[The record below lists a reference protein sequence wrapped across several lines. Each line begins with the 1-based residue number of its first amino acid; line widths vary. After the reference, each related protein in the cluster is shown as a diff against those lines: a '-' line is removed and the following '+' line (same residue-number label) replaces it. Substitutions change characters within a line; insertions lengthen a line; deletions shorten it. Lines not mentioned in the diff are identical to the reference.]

1 MLLNL
6 DIRTQLKELAKKEFK
21 EPVTIKLFSQA
32 IGCESCQTAE
42 ELLKE
47 TVEVLSE
54 AVGKDKIKLEILSP
68 FTNKEEA
75 ERYGVDRVPT
85 IVIEGDKD
93 YGIRY
98 IGLPA
103 GLEFTTL
110 INGIFHVSKRQPQLS
125 EKTVEFLKQIDIPIE
140 IWVFVTQTCGY
151 CPAAAV
157 MAWDFALASDYI
169 TSKVI
174 DASEN
179 PDLAQQYQVVG
190 VPKVVIN
197 RGMAEFV
204 GAHPENAFLGYVM
217 AVYEK
222 LKKEQSETQ

>member
-6 DIRTQLKELAKKEFK
+6 DVRMQLKELAQKEFK
-21 EPVTIKLFSQA
+21 EPVSIKLFSQA

-47 TVEVLSE
+47 TVEIIGE
-54 AVGKDKIKLEILSP
+54 AVGQDKIKLDIYSP
-68 FTNKEEA
+68 FTHKEET
-75 ERYGVDRVPT
+75 EKYGVDRVPT

-110 INGIFHVSKRQPQLS
+110 INGIFHVSQRKPQLS
-125 EKTVEFLKQIDIPIE
+125 EKTLELLQMVDIPIE
-140 IWVFVTQTCGY
+140 IWVFVTTSCGY
-151 CPAAAV
+151 CPSAAV
-157 MAWDFALASDYI
+157 MAWDFALANDNI

-179 PDLAQQYQVVG
+179 QDLAEQFQVVG
-190 VPKVVIN
+190 VPKIVIN
-197 RGMAEFV
+197 KGVAEFV
-204 GAHPENAFLGYVM
+204 GAQPENAFLGYIM

-222 LKKEQSETQ
+222 LKREREQV

>member
-6 DIRTQLKELAKKEFK
+6 EVRTQLKELAQKEFK
-21 EPVTIKLFSQA
+21 DPVTIKLFSQA

-47 TVEVLSE
+47 VHEVLKD
-54 AVGKDKIKLEILSP
+54 AVGEDKIKLEILSP
-68 FTNKEEA
+68 FLNKEET
-75 ERYGVDRVPT
+75 EKYGVDRVPT
-85 IVIEGDKD
+85 IVLEGDKD

-110 INGIFHVSKRQPQLS
+110 VNGIFHVSQRKPQLS
-125 EKTVEFLKQIDIPIE
+125 DKTLEILQQIDIPIE
-140 IWVFVTQTCGY
+140 IWVFVTTSCGY

-157 MAWDFALASDYI
+157 MSWDFALASDYI
-169 TSKVI
+169 TAKVI

-179 PDLAQQYQVVG
+179 PDLAEQFQVVG
-190 VPKVVIN
+190 VPKIVIN
-197 RGMAEFV
+197 KGLVEFV
-204 GAHPENAFLGYVM
+204 GAQPENAFLGYVV
-217 AVYEK
+217 AAYEK
-222 LKKEQSETQ
+222 LKRESKPQ

>member
-6 DIRTQLKELAKKEFK
+6 EVRTQLKDLAQKEFK
-21 EPVTIKLFSQA
+21 EPVSIKLFSQA

-47 TVEVLSE
+47 TVDVIGE
-54 AVGKDKIKLEILSP
+54 AVGKDKIKLDILSP
-68 FTNKEEA
+68 FVNKEEV
-75 ERYGVDRVPT
+75 EKYKIDRVPT

-110 INGIFHVSKRQPQLS
+110 INGIFHVSQRKPQLS
-125 EKTVEFLKQIDIPIE
+125 EKTIELLKEIDIPIE
-140 IWVFVTQTCGY
+140 IWVFVTTSCGY
-151 CPAAAV
+151 CPAAAT
-157 MAWDFALASDYI
+157 MSWDFALVSDYI
-169 TSKVI
+169 TAKVI

-179 PDLAQQYQVVG
+179 QDLAEQFQVVG
-190 VPKVVIN
+190 VPKIVIN
-197 RGMAEFV
+197 RGVAEFV
-204 GAHPENAFLGYVM
+204 GAQPENAFLGYVV

-222 LKKEQSETQ
+222 LKREQESK